1 MSYLKSSIGLK
12 SYDWSSVDLL
22 KNLTPESITGSRE
35 VIKSRQEHFW
45 HDMSSEFDSKHFLI
59 YLMNRSDLDLS
70 DELLEFVCLWHLD
83 EQNHYRGLRKIN
95 SVLYGFREEDIDKE
109 IKSRQPEFELISSF
123 MVDEFTILVSIA
135 FDEVTSTRAYKQ
147 DFKLFDSLG
156 PDCLSV
162 WIRNAAKD
170 EAAHYG
176 NAMKL
181 LKKNHSSRFEELP
194 ELLDKIVSFETSD
207 GFGYNNTFIFDHD
220 TDDFSNELL
229 IDSKNTILE
238 VLGREQ

>member
-22 KNLTPESITGSRE
+22 KYLTPERITGSRD

-45 HDMSSEFDSKHFLI
+45 HDMSAEFDSKHFLI
-59 YLMNRSDLDLS
+59 YLMNRSDLQLS
-70 DELLEFVCLWHLD
+70 DDFLEFVCLWHLD

-95 SVLYGFREEDIDKE
+95 SMLYGLREEDIDEE
-109 IKSRQPEFELISSF
+109 IKSRQPEFGSISSF
-123 MVDEFTILVSIA
+123 MVDEFTILASIA

-162 WIRNAAKD
+162 WIRNATKD

-181 LKKNHSSRFEELP
+181 LKKNHSSRFGELP
-194 ELLDKIVSFETSD
+194 AILDKIVGLETSD
-207 GFGYNNTFIFDHD
+207 GFGYNNTFIFDHV

-229 IDSKNTILE
+229 KDSKNTILE
-238 VLGREQ
+238 VLGREK